1 MKNIQ
6 HIILII
12 TLFCAN
18 TIQSQEETI
27 GVNWSKTFVE
37 KDFNNTKLYNK
48 KTGIE
53 ISKKE
58 FGILVQENP
67 NLSLEKEIDEAGNV
81 TRYMYDPNNL
91 NSYEKRA
98 LNATASA
105 KGNFPNFKL
114 TTIDGTQIELSKLN
128 GKIVIL
134 RFELFATDFHFKK
147 QEIQELDEKIN
158 ALENKNAV
166 KAIIVFQ
173 CSESDVRKGFD
184 LENSNFELVA
194 NGQNF
199 IEKYG
204 ISRFPSTLLID
215 QDGNLI
221 EKYVYSEDITLK
233 DHIKK

>member
-67 NLSLEKEIDEAGNV
+67 NLFLEKGSM
-81 TRYMYDPNNL
+81 R
-91 NSYEKRA
+91 
-98 LNATASA
+98 
-105 KGNFPNFKL
+105 
-114 TTIDGTQIELSKLN
+114 
-128 GKIVIL
+128 
-134 RFELFATDFHFKK
+134 
-147 QEIQELDEKIN
+147 
-158 ALENKNAV
+158 LEMLLGICMIR
-166 KAIIVFQ
+166 II
-173 CSESDVRKGFD
+173 
-184 LENSNFELVA
+184 
-194 NGQNF
+194 
-199 IEKYG
+199 
-204 ISRFPSTLLID
+204 
-215 QDGNLI
+215 
-221 EKYVYSEDITLK
+221 
-233 DHIKK
+233 

>member
-18 TIQSQEETI
+18 TIQSQEEVV

-53 ISKKE
+53 ISKKQ
-58 FGILVQENP
+58 FGMLIQENP
-67 NLSLEKEIDEAGNV
+67 NLFLESEIDESGNV
-81 TRYMYDPNNL
+81 IRYLYDPNNL
-91 NSYEKRA
+91 NSYKKPA
-98 LNATASA
+98 LHGSVPTKS
-105 KGNFPNFKL
+105 KFPNFKL
-114 TTIDGTQIELSKLN
+114 KTIDGTEIELSKLN

-134 RFELFATDFHFKK
+134 RFELVATDFHFKK

-166 KAIIVFQ
+166 KAIVIFQ
-173 CSESDVRKGFD
+173 SPESDVRKGFD
-184 LENSNFELVA
+184 LESSNFELVA

-199 IEKYG
+199 IEKYD
-204 ISRFPSTLLID
+204 ISRFPSTVLID

-221 EKYVYSEDITLK
+221 EKYIYSEDITLK
-233 DHIKK
+233 EHIKE